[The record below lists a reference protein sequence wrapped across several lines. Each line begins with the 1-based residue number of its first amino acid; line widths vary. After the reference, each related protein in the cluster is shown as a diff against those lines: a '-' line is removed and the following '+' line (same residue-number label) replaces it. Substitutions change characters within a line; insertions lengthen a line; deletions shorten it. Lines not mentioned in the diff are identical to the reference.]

1 MSNDQSDF
9 ADSRIIFQLRQCSF
23 LSRFHKPI
31 PFADLL
37 VPFGALR
44 YPSVPFGTLRGII
57 LL

>member
-44 YPSVPFGTLRGII
+44 CPSVPFGALRA
-57 LL
+57 